1 VKETDGVEYHFVDE
15 EEYEKLKSRGKIIE
29 ERSYNT
35 CHGLWRYF
43 TVCDG
48 NIDIDTGNYIMIGTL
63 EAYRAMKKY
72 FGDSAVLPVM
82 IESDDGVRLERA
94 LRRERKQSEPKY
106 EEVCRRF
113 LADSEDFSEEKISE
127 AGIDRRFFNET
138 LDDCQAEIE
147 DYLKTAL
154 SE

>member
-1 VKETDGVEYHFVDE
+1 
-15 EEYEKLKSRGKIIE
+15 
-29 ERSYNT
+29 
-35 CHGLWRYF
+35 
-43 TVCDG
+43 
-48 NIDIDTGNYIMIGTL
+48 
-63 EAYRAMKKY
+63 
-72 FGDSAVLPVM
+72 M